1 MTTYVLPTTHERVPY
16 QYSDTPPPT
25 TLTITGSIISFRYN
39 AVFEQL
45 NIELSV
51 SGSRFEYW
59 SRRAVFIH
67 RFLAWYQ
74 LDTGLS
80 RIGTQ
85 VSITVDRK
93 LEITGFK

>member
-16 QYSDTPPPT
+16 QYSDTPPPVY
-25 TLTITGSIISFRYN
+25 LTITGNISAYRYN

-45 NIELSV
+45 RIELSV
-51 SGSRFEYW
+51 SGSKYEYW
-59 SRRAVFIH
+59 SRRAVFIR

-74 LDTGLS
+74 LDTGLV
-80 RIGTQ
+80 RIGVQ

-93 LEITGFK
+93 LEIVGFR

>member
-1 MTTYVLPTTHERVPY
+1 MLYTQQRQERV
-16 QYSDTPPPT
+16 QEQHTPAVPIAKI
-25 TLTITGSIISFRYN
+25 ITNKGIITAYRYN

-51 SGSRFEYW
+51 SGSKYEYW
-59 SRRAVFIH
+59 SRRSVFIR
-67 RFLAWYQ
+67 RFLAWYN
-74 LDTGLS
+74 LDTGLV